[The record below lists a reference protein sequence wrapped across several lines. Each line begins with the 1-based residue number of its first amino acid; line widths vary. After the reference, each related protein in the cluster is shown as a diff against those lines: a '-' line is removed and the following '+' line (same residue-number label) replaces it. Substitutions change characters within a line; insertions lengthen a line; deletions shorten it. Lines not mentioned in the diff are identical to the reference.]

1 VSEPEARA
9 PDMPA
14 SETATRES
22 LQAGRSTERSNET
35 PPAKQSAPQ
44 GYPGRWRGWLAGGL
58 RQFLVIA
65 ATVLSLFPVYF
76 MIVSAFKTKSQ
87 YLDNKWGLPLQPV
100 LTNFVTA
107 LAGEKFFLRF
117 ANSLILTVGSVGISL
132 IIACLAAYAFAR
144 MPFRGKK
151 TLFNLVLALMV
162 VPPVVMV
169 VPLFVSMVAWKMV
182 NTYHGTILIYVGLL
196 MPFSVFLMTNFFR
209 TIPREIIEAARMDG
223 CSTAR
228 VFWSIMM
235 PLSAPSVLTLTV
247 VNAMWVWNELLI
259 ALIFLQR
266 DDMKTLMVGI
276 ASMRSRNYVDIPATM
291 AGLLVA
297 TIPIVILYIF
307 GQRYFIRG
315 LTSGAVK

>member
-1 VSEPEARA
+1 
-9 PDMPA
+9 
-14 SETATRES
+14 
-22 LQAGRSTERSNET
+22 
-35 PPAKQSAPQ
+35 
-44 GYPGRWRGWLAGGL
+44 
-58 RQFLVIA
+58 
-65 ATVLSLFPVYF
+65 VLSLFPVYF
-76 MIVSAFKTKSQ
+76 MVVSAFKTKAQ

-117 ANSLILTVGSVGISL
+117 ANSLILTVGSVGLSL

-144 MPFRGKK
+144 MPFRGKR

-182 NTYHGTILIYVGLL
+182 NTYQGTILIYVGLL

-228 VFWSIMM
+228 VFRSIMM
-235 PLSAPSVLTLTV
+235 PLSAPAVLTLIV